1 MVEPIPK
8 LHAVETAPAPPVEAA
23 PAQLP
28 FATILLYSAPMAGL
42 GFMELL
48 FGMYLMKF
56 STDVLAVAPAA
67 MGVVFLVSRICGAL
81 SDPVAGFLSD
91 RTRTRLG
98 RRRPWL
104 LATALPLAVV
114 FVLMWSPPAAL
125 GARELA
131 LWMGATVIL
140 FEMAIN
146 VYGMPHGALGAELSD
161 DYHDRNRIFGTR
173 RVVFGVGAL
182 LVFAAVGRLAASPA
196 PRDDAARIAF
206 AAALITVALMLYM
219 GFAIRERS
227 AYQGRGAANP
237 FRALA
242 DVWQNPHARLL
253 LLVFFTQ
260 QLGIGAV
267 TIMAAYHAE
276 YVLGAPQAL
285 PAVLGSFFLV
295 SILSVPLWV
304 ALGRRF
310 EKKALL
316 VASMTMVCLAIGG
329 MYFVQ
334 TGDVLTMSLLAGIGG
349 AAGGGADVIFPS
361 LQADVI
367 DFDEFRTG
375 QRKEGM
381 YFAAWNFVAKTALGL
396 AGIVTGFML
405 GATGFVPNQ
414 EQSETAKLAIR
425 GLMSGWPLLCY
436 GVGALLFLRFSLT
449 RAAHAEIRKVLDTRA

>member
-1 MVEPIPK
+1 MVESSVKAP
-8 LHAVETAPAPPVEAA
+8 AVETARVAA
-23 PAQLP
+23 PAESTARLP
-28 FATILLYSAPMAGL
+28 FAAILLYSAPMAGI

-48 FGMYLMKF
+48 FGMYLMKYA
-56 STDVLAVAPAA
+56 TDVLAVAPAA
-67 MGVVFLVSRICGAL
+67 MGVVFLVSRVCGAL

-104 LATALPLAVV
+104 LATALPLAAV

-125 GARELA
+125 GPRELT
-131 LWMGATVIL
+131 LWMGAAVIL
-140 FEMAIN
+140 FQMGIN
-146 VYGMPHGALGAELSD
+146 VYMMPHDALGAELST

-173 RVVFGVGAL
+173 RIVFGVGAL

-196 PRDDAARIAF
+196 PRSDAATIAF
-206 AAALITVALMLYM
+206 AAAAVTAALMLYM
-219 GFAIRERS
+219 GVVIRERPE
-227 AYQGRGAANP
+227 YQGRGAARP
-237 FRALA
+237 FQALA
-242 DVWQNPHARLL
+242 DVWRNPHARLL
-253 LLVFFTQ
+253 LLVFFSQ

-267 TIMAAYHAE
+267 TIMAAYHTE

-295 SILSVPLWV
+295 SIVSVPLWIR
-304 ALGRRF
+304 LGRRF
-310 EKKALL
+310 EKKPLL

-329 MYFVQ
+329 MFFVQ

-367 DFDEFRTG
+367 DWDEHRTG
-375 QRKEGM
+375 ERKEGM

-396 AGIVTGFML
+396 AGVVTGLVL
-405 GATGFVPNQ
+405 GASGFAPNQ
-414 EQSETAKLAIR
+414 EQTETAKLAIR
-425 GLMSGWPLLCY
+425 GLMSGWPLLSY
-436 GVGALLFLRFSLT
+436 GLGALLFLRFALT
-449 RAAHAEIRKVLDTRA
+449 RASHAEIRRVLDSRA